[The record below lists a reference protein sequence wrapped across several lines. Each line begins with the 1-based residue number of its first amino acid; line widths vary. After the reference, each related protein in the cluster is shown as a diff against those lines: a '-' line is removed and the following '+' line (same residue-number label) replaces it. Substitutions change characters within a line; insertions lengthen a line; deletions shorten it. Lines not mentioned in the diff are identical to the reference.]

1 MMRAALNSWKT
12 TLVACLLAAD
22 AIGHAVIDTLDG
34 NPATVADWNLVIV
47 LLLAAAGMLFARDA
61 DKTSKEAGLKP

>member
-22 AIGHAVIDTLDG
+22 AIGHALMATLDG
-34 NPATVADWNLVIV
+34 NPATADWNLVIV

-61 DKTSKEAGLKP
+61 DKSSKEAGLKP